1 MEKKN
6 SRQGISAEVFG
17 QFNKKA
23 DYVAKVIPKD
33 PTIKEEIQR
42 LIEKS
47 ILFQSLN
54 RDDISIVIDAMEEV
68 STIEG
73 QAIITEGERGDT
85 LYIID
90 GGEYDC
96 FKIIGGKQTYL
107 KTYKVG
113 EFFGELALMYNAP
126 RAASI
131 KCKIPGKLFGLD
143 RATFNHIVQESA
155 TKKRKYYSEILSKV

>member
-23 DYVAKVIPKD
+23 EWVPKVIAKD
-33 PTIKEEIQR
+33 ASAKEEIKK

-54 RDDISIVIDAMEEV
+54 KEDIGIVIDAMEEV
-68 STIEG
+68 HAEPE

-85 LYIID
+85 LFIID
-90 GGEYDC
+90 EGEFDC
-96 FKIIGGKQTYL
+96 YKVIGGKQTYL
-107 KTYKVG
+107 KTYKLG
-113 EFFGELALMYNAP
+113 DFFGELALMYNAP

-131 KCKIPGKLFGLD
+131 KCKTAGKLFGLD
-143 RATFNHIVQESA
+143 RATFNHIVQEAA
-155 TKKRKYYSEILSKV
+155 TKKRKYYS